1 MRNHT
6 LCPLVCL
13 LGLTLCITARADVI
27 RLRTGGQLRGTSTR
41 QGEIVRIE
49 SELGTVIELDASLV
63 HFVTRQTEEE
73 AQFDR
78 RYAAVPRTAP
88 ALWALA
94 QWCRAN
100 RLRTERTWVLQ
111 EVLQQD
117 ADHADARRALGYIL
131 DDSGTWTKREQTMS
145 RRGYVRHRARF
156 VTRQERDSIAT
167 TRADRTAEAHWTRQL
182 GVLSQA
188 LRRGDN
194 RGLTEIRE
202 IRDPLAVAALA
213 AWLRDLPDS
222 EVRLAYVRTL
232 ARIRHKVVLPPLI
245 EQGVA
250 DSDPEIRRE
259 VAQII
264 PPESRS
270 DAVRLASEYLQAA
283 DNETVRRAAE
293 LLGRMG
299 DPDAVPALIDA
310 LITLHDYGVRPSADP
325 EVRQRAVDLMN
336 VEALTPEQVVTVM
349 QAGVTPRGGALVTS
363 PEANGRLLALY
374 AHRNPAVL
382 QALRRITGED
392 FGFDRWTWRLW
403 VKSVPPAAASP

>member
-1 MRNHT
+1 M
-6 LCPLVCL
+6 
-13 LGLTLCITARADVI
+13 
-27 RLRTGGQLRGTSTR
+27 
-41 QGEIVRIE
+41 
-49 SELGTVIELDASLV
+49 
-63 HFVTRQTEEE
+63 
-73 AQFDR
+73 
-78 RYAAVPRTAP
+78 
-88 ALWALA
+88 
-94 QWCRAN
+94 
-100 RLRTERTWVLQ
+100 
-111 EVLQQD
+111 
-117 ADHADARRALGYIL
+117 
-131 DDSGTWTKREQTMS
+131 
-145 RRGYVRHRARF
+145 
-156 VTRQERDSIAT
+156 
-167 TRADRTAEAHWTRQL
+167 
-182 GVLSQA
+182 
-188 LRRGDN
+188 
-194 RGLTEIRE
+194 
-202 IRDPLAVAALA
+202 AALA